1 MFVLKSLVWSWRS
14 LGSEM
19 RFLTDA
25 QVPLWPWY
33 PSFLRANAQSIR
45 GESGKAQ
52 QERLKTEGNC
62 FDFVGN
68 AAVVLSS
75 FTSFS
80 FFQCVVHS
88 DNQRCTLIA
97 VYSIMMHCILNKA
110 WLLNTPPPTSL
121 RLFKYLQY
129 VTVRSAAAKWHF
141 VRHICFSHM
150 IQHHWTIQTK
160 CYLMHTKMKKMNI
173 LFPCSILFLL
183 IIADKTIFTLSFNF
197 HLFIHLLIR
206 LLNTLEI
213 YTLITQITVGDSMP
227 PLWGGGGWKSLVW
240 PYADTRAYV
249 KCTAAL
255 VK

>member
-1 MFVLKSLVWSWRS
+1 MTTK
-14 LGSEM
+14 
-19 RFLTDA
+19 
-25 QVPLWPWY
+25 
-33 PSFLRANAQSIR
+33 
-45 GESGKAQ
+45 
-52 QERLKTEGNC
+52 
-62 FDFVGN
+62 
-68 AAVVLSS
+68 
-75 FTSFS
+75 
-80 FFQCVVHS
+80 HS
-88 DNQRCTLIA
+88 
-97 VYSIMMHCILNKA
+97 
-110 WLLNTPPPTSL
+110 PPPTSL

-150 IQHHWTIQTK
+150 IQHHWTIKPSVTLCTQK
-160 CYLMHTKMKKMNI
+160 WKKWTSCF
-173 LFPCSILFLL
+173 LVVYFFLL